1 MMYKYL
7 ANKVEGE
14 VKLLQTLAACKTIH
28 HLIVEYRLII
38 IISWQSDNENGSV

>member
-7 ANKVEGE
+7 ANEVEGE
-14 VKLLQTLAACKTIH
+14 VKLLQTLTACETIH

-38 IISWQSDNENGSV
+38 IIS